1 MESFLVILFPEAL
14 VNPLNENKQA
24 TPTPNMN
31 CHQTEQ
37 STRDALRRD
46 IHIPKGVYCLLV
58 LGLVRNLPDFR
69 KPKQALIN
77 AFNMS
82 ANHRLRCK
90 GTKKNVYVQKK
101 FTFIVIGYIFFTVA
115 SRIKVPSKVQQK
127 MQMCKYSEQY
137 FQKC

>member
-1 MESFLVILFPEAL
+1 MLLLYGHKKSVESFLVILFPEAL

-37 STRDALRRD
+37 STRDALWRD

-77 AFNMS
+77 AFYNMS
-82 ANHRLRCK
+82 SLFYVGERRCILAYRLHVVNLC
-90 GTKKNVYVQKK
+90 
-101 FTFIVIGYIFFTVA
+101 
-115 SRIKVPSKVQQK
+115 
-127 MQMCKYSEQY
+127 EQEILQC
-137 FQKC
+137 FLIRER

>member
-1 MESFLVILFPEAL
+1 MLLLYGHKKSVESFLVILFPEAL

-24 TPTPNMN
+24 TPTPNMK

-82 ANHRLRCK
+82 ANFCLRCK
-90 GTKKNVYVQKK
+90 GSEKFAIVQ
-101 FTFIVIGYIFFTVA
+101 IF
-115 SRIKVPSKVQQK
+115 
-127 MQMCKYSEQY
+127 
-137 FQKC
+137 

>member
-1 MESFLVILFPEAL
+1 MLLLYGHKKSVESFLVILFPEAL

-24 TPTPNMN
+24 TPTPNMK
-31 CHQTEQ
+31 CHQTEL

-82 ANHRLRCK
+82 ANFCLRCK
-90 GTKKNVYVQKK
+90 GTKKNVYVQEK
-101 FTFIVIGYIFFTVA
+101 FAFIAIGYIFLL
-115 SRIKVPSKVQQK
+115 
-127 MQMCKYSEQY
+127 
-137 FQKC
+137 